1 MPRLMVV
8 ISGES
13 IGQGM
18 NSPKNIDLDLLID
31 GFPRNSVGWWAFV
44 IFRTPENESANAN
57 QLALA

>member
-18 NSPKNIDLDLLID
+18 NSPKNIGLDLLID
-31 GFPRNSVGWWAFV
+31 GFPRNSVGSWAFV

>member
-1 MPRLMVV
+1 
-8 ISGES
+8 
-13 IGQGM
+13 M

-31 GFPRNSVGWWAFV
+31 GFPANPVGWRAFL

>member
-1 MPRLMVV
+1 MIVV

-13 IGQGM
+13 MGQGM

-31 GFPRNSVGWWAFV
+31 GFPPNPVGWRAFV